1 MALELNLKE
10 KFQRFGAAMFVPVL
24 LFSFSGL
31 IVGLTIIFKDRSFV
45 GDLANPEG
53 VFYRVVSIIEEG
65 GWTIFRNMPIFFCL
79 GIPIGLSKIAPERCM
94 LATLICYLS
103 YNYFIASILGFWGG
117 AFGVDFSQEVGGTS
131 GLALISGIKTL
142 DTNIVGAI
150 LVGLIMTL
158 VHNRFYETKLPD
170 YLGVFQGTSFVHI
183 VGFGCMLILAFL
195 TCLIWPKIQALIN
208 SMQGFL
214 ASSGGLGVFI
224 YTFLERLL
232 IPTGLHH
239 FIYGP
244 FIYGPA
250 VVPEGI
256 EPFWITHAA
265 EFSDMVEP
273 LKQLFP
279 QGAFALHGNS
289 KVFGAPGLAL
299 AIYFCSDKE
308 NRTKM
313 ASLLIPVTLTSILV
327 GITEPLEFTF
337 LFISP
342 FLFLIHSILAASLAT
357 ALFEIGGVTGNFG
370 SGLIAF
376 ITQNWLFAIKN
387 HAGMVVAHI
396 VIGLIFTGIW
406 FVVFRF
412 LILKFNIPTPGRG
425 GSQTKLY
432 RKADYK
438 EKEKNKKNSNFEEQA
453 KVYLKALGGADNITH
468 VTNCATRLRVTV
480 KDMSKVEDAEV
491 FKEGGA
497 HGLMKSGNGVQVI
510 VGLSVSQVK
519 AKFEQLLKEEK
530 EENEKNNE

>member
-45 GDLANPEG
+45 GNLANPEG

-65 GWTIFRNMPIFFCL
+65 GWTIFRNMPLFFCL
-79 GIPIGLSKIAPERCM
+79 GIPIGLSKIAPERCI

-103 YNYFIASILGFWGG
+103 YNYFIASILGFWGD
-117 AFGVDFSQEVGGTS
+117 AFGVNFSQEVGGTS
-131 GLALISGIKTL
+131 GLALIAGIKTL
-142 DTNIVGAI
+142 DTNILGAI

-183 VGFGCMLILAFL
+183 VGFGFMLILAFA

-214 ASSGGLGVFI
+214 ASAGGLGVFI

-244 FIYGPA
+244 FIFGPA
-250 VVPEGI
+250 AVPEGVQPYWI
-256 EPFWITHAA
+256 EHVA
-265 EFSDMVEP
+265 EFSNMVEP
-273 LKQLFP
+273 LKQIFP
-279 QGAFALHGNS
+279 QGGFALHGNS

-299 AIYFCSDKE
+299 AIYFCADKE

-313 ASLLIPVTLTSILV
+313 ASLLIPVTLTSVLV

-342 FLFLIHSILAASLAT
+342 FLFFVHSILAASLAT
-357 ALFEIGGVTGNFG
+357 ALYEIGGVVGNFG
-370 SGLIAF
+370 EGLIAF
-376 ITQNWLFAIKN
+376 IAQNWIFDLKN

-438 EKEKNKKNSNFEEQA
+438 EKEKNKKESGFEEQA
-453 KVYLKALGGADNITH
+453 KVYLKALGGAENITH

-480 KDMSKVEDAEV
+480 KDMSKVEDAEA

-497 HGLMKSGNGVQVI
+497 HGVMKAGNGVQVI

-519 AKFEQLLKEEK
+519 TKFEQLLKEENK
-530 EENEKNNE
+530 KDNE

>member
-1 MALELNLKE
+1 MFANIDLRAS
-10 KFQRFGAAMFVPVL
+10 FQKFGAAMFVPVL

-31 IVGLTIIFKDRSFV
+31 VVGLTIIFKDQAIV
-45 GDLANPEG
+45 GNLANPDG
-53 VFYRVVSIIEEG
+53 VFYKLIFIIEEG
-65 GWTIFRNMPIFFCL
+65 AWTIFRNMPLFFCL
-79 GIPIGLSKIAPERCM
+79 GIPIGLSKMAPERAI

-103 YNYFIASILGFWGG
+103 YNYFIAAILKFWGPQ
-117 AFGVDFSQEVGGTS
+117 FGVDFTQEAGGVS
-131 GLALISGIKTL
+131 GLALIAGIKTL
-142 DTNIVGAI
+142 DTNIIGAI
-150 LVGLIMTL
+150 FIGVVITTI
-158 VHNRFYETKLPD
+158 HNRFYETKLPD

-183 VGFGCMLILAFL
+183 IGFFVVLVLAFL
-195 TCLIWPKIQALIN
+195 TCLIWPKIQALIA
-208 SMQGFL
+208 SMQNFL
-214 ASSGGLGVFI
+214 ANAGGAGVFI
-224 YTFLERLL
+224 YTFLERIL

-256 EPFWITHAA
+256 EPYWISHVS
-265 EFSDMVEP
+265 EFSNMVEP

-279 QGAFALHGNS
+279 EGGFALHGNS

-299 AIYFCSDKE
+299 AIYFCADKE
-308 NRTKM
+308 NRERM
-313 ASLLIPVTLTSILV
+313 AALLIPVTLTSILV

-342 FLFLIHSILAASLAT
+342 FLFLVHSILAASLST
-357 ALFEIGGVTGNFG
+357 VLYVVGVVVGNYG

-376 ITQNWLFAIKN
+376 ITQNWIFAMKN
-387 HAGMVVAHI
+387 HSSMVIANI

-425 GSQTKLY
+425 DSETKLY
-432 RKADYK
+432 TKKDYR
-438 EKEKNKKNSNFEEQA
+438 EREAKKSSFDDQA
-453 KVYLKALGGADNITH
+453 AAYLEALGGRNNIEH

-480 KDMSKVEDAEV
+480 KDVNLVKDVDA

-497 HGLMKSGNGVQVI
+497 HGLVKKGNAIQII
-510 VGLSVSQVK
+510 VGLSVPQVK
-519 AKFEQLLKEEK
+519 AKFEELLKTGE
-530 EENEKNNE
+530 

>member
-1 MALELNLKE
+1 MSLELNLKE

-53 VFYRVVSIIEEG
+53 IFYRVVSIIEEG

-79 GIPIGLSKIAPERCM
+79 GIPIGLSKIAPERCI

-103 YNYFIASILGFWGG
+103 YNYFISSILGFWGPT
-117 AFGVDFSQEVGGTS
+117 FGVDFSQEVGGTS
-131 GLALISGIKTL
+131 GLALIAGIKTL
-142 DTNIVGAI
+142 DTNILGAI

-183 VGFGCMLILAFL
+183 VGFGCMIIFAFL
-195 TCLIWPKIQALIN
+195 TCLIWPKIQSLIN

-214 ASSGGLGVFI
+214 ASSGGFGVFI

-256 EPFWITHAA
+256 ERFWVAHVS
-265 EFSDMVEP
+265 EFSNMVEP

-279 QGAFALHGNS
+279 QGGFALHGNS
-289 KVFGAPGLAL
+289 KVFGATGLAL

-313 ASLLIPVTLTSILV
+313 ASLLIPVTLTSIIV

-342 FLFLIHSILAASLAT
+342 FLFFVHSILAASLAT
-357 ALFEIGGVTGNFG
+357 ALYEIGGVTGNFG
-370 SGLIAF
+370 AGLLQF
-376 ITQNWLFAIKN
+376 ITSNWIFALKN

-432 RKADYK
+432 KKADYK

-453 KVYLKALGGADNITH
+453 KAYLKALGGADNIIH
-468 VTNCATRLRVTV
+468 VTNCATRLRVAV
-480 KDMSKVEDAEV
+480 KDMSKVEDVEV

-497 HGLMKSGNGVQVI
+497 HGLMKVENGVQVI
-510 VGLSVSQVK
+510 IGLSVSQVK
-519 AKFEQLLKEEK
+519 AKFEQLLKEE
-530 EENEKNNE
+530 NEKNNE

>member
-10 KFQRFGAAMFVPVL
+10 KFQRFGAAMIVPVL

-65 GWTIFRNMPIFFCL
+65 GWTIFRNMPLFFCFR
-79 GIPIGLSKIAPERCM
+79 IPIGFSKMAPERCL
-94 LATLICYLS
+94 LATFICYLS
-103 YNYFIASILGFWGG
+103 YNYFINSILGFWGPS
-117 AFGVDFSQEVGGTS
+117 FGVDFTQDAGGTS
-131 GLALISGIKTL
+131 GLALIAGIKTL
-142 DTNIVGAI
+142 DTSI
-150 LVGLIMTL
+150 LGGIIVGLIMTM
-158 VHNRFYETKLPD
+158 VHNRFFETKLPD

-195 TCLIWPKIQALIN
+195 TCLIWPKIQALVN
-208 SMQGFL
+208 SLQGFL

-224 YTFLERLL
+224 YTFLERIL
-232 IPTGLHH
+232 IPTGLHP
-239 FIYGP
+239 FIYAP

-250 VVPEGI
+250 VIPEGI
-256 EPFWITHAA
+256 EPFWIAHVS
-265 EFSDMVEP
+265 EFSNMVEP

-342 FLFLIHSILAASLAT
+342 FLFFVHSILAASLAT
-357 ALFEIGGVTGNFG
+357 TLFTIGGVTGNFG
-370 SGLIAF
+370 AGLIAF
-376 ITQNWLFAIKN
+376 ITQNWIFDIKN

-438 EKEKNKKNSNFEEQA
+438 EKEKNKKESGFEEQA
-453 KVYLKALGGADNITH
+453 KVYLKALGGADNITD
-468 VTNCATRLRVTV
+468 VTNCISRLRVTV
-480 KDMSKVEDAEV
+480 KDMSKVKDAEA

-497 HGLMKSGNGVQVI
+497 HGVMKAGNGVQVI
-510 VGLSVSQVK
+510 VGLSVAQVK
-519 AKFEQLLKEEK
+519 TKFEQLLKEENK
-530 EENEKNNE
+530 KDNE

>member
-1 MALELNLKE
+1 MGLQINLRE

-24 LFSFSGL
+24 LFSFSG
-31 IVGLTIIFKDRSFV
+31 IVVGLTIIFKDKTFV
-45 GDLANPEG
+45 GNLANPEG
-53 VFYRVVSIIEEG
+53 LFYRVVSTIEEG
-65 GWTIFRNMPIFFCL
+65 GWTIFRNMPLFFCL
-79 GIPIGLSKIAPERCM
+79 GIPIGLSKIAPERCI

-103 YNYFIASILGFWGG
+103 YNYFINSILGFWGPS
-117 AFGVDFSQEVGGTS
+117 FGVDFSQDAGGTS
-131 GLALISGIKTL
+131 GLALIAGIKTL
-142 DTNIVGAI
+142 DTNILGAI

-183 VGFGCMLILAFL
+183 VGFGCMLILAFA
-195 TCLIWPKIQALIN
+195 TCLIWPKIQLAIS
-208 SMQGFL
+208 SMQTFL
-214 ASSGGLGVFI
+214 ASSGGVGVFI
-224 YTFLERLL
+224 YTFLERIL

-244 FIYGPA
+244 FAFGPT

-256 EPFWITHAA
+256 GVYWISHVQ
-265 EFSDMVEP
+265 EFSNMVEP

-279 QGAFALHGNS
+279 EGGFALYGNS

-313 ASLLIPVTLTSILV
+313 AALLIPVTLTSILV

-357 ALFEIGGVTGNFG
+357 VLYEVGGVVGDFG

-376 ITQNWLFAIKN
+376 ITQNWIFAIKN

-412 LILKFNIPTPGRG
+412 LIVKFNIPTPGRG

-438 EKEKNKKNSNFEEQA
+438 EKEKNKKQSGFEEQA
-453 KVYLKALGGADNITH
+453 KAYLKALGGADNIIH

-480 KDMSKVEDAEV
+480 KDMNKVEDAEA

-497 HGLMKSGNGVQVI
+497 HGLMKAGNGVQII
-510 VGLSVSQVK
+510 VGLSVPQVRT
-519 AKFEQLLKEEK
+519 KFEQLL
-530 EENEKNNE
+530 NEKNNE

>member
-10 KFQRFGAAMFVPVL
+10 KFQRFGAAMIVPVL

-65 GWTIFRNMPIFFCL
+65 GWTIFRNMPLFFCF
-79 GIPIGLSKIAPERCM
+79 GIPIGFSKMAPERCL
-94 LATLICYLS
+94 LATFICYLS
-103 YNYFIASILGFWGG
+103 YNYFINSILGFWGPS
-117 AFGVDFSQEVGGTS
+117 FGVDFTQDAGGTS
-131 GLALISGIKTL
+131 GLALIAGIKTL
-142 DTNIVGAI
+142 DTSI
-150 LVGLIMTL
+150 LGGIIVGLIMTM
-158 VHNRFYETKLPD
+158 VHNRFFETKLPD

-195 TCLIWPKIQALIN
+195 TCLIWPKIQALVN
-208 SMQGFL
+208 SLQGFL

-224 YTFLERLL
+224 YTFLERIL
-232 IPTGLHH
+232 IPTGLHP
-239 FIYGP
+239 FIYAP

-250 VVPEGI
+250 VIPEGI
-256 EPFWITHAA
+256 EPFWIAHVS
-265 EFSDMVEP
+265 EFSNMVEP

-342 FLFLIHSILAASLAT
+342 FLFFVHSILAASLAT
-357 ALFEIGGVTGNFG
+357 TLFTIGGVTGNFG
-370 SGLIAF
+370 AGLIAF
-376 ITQNWLFAIKN
+376 ITQNWIFDIKN

-438 EKEKNKKNSNFEEQA
+438 EKEKNKKESGFEEQA
-453 KVYLKALGGADNITH
+453 KVYLKALGGADNITD
-468 VTNCATRLRVTV
+468 VTNCISRLRVTV
-480 KDMSKVEDAEV
+480 KDMSKVKDAEA

-497 HGLMKSGNGVQVI
+497 HGVMKAGNGVQVI
-510 VGLSVSQVK
+510 VGLSVAQVK
-519 AKFEQLLKEEK
+519 AKFEQLLKEENK
-530 EENEKNNE
+530 KDNE